1 MPDKHALLSAS
12 SSHRWLHC
20 PPSIRLG
27 EKFENKSSDYAQQG
41 TEAHSL
47 CEYKLKAALG
57 RRVRDPT
64 KKLSFY
70 DKEMESCADSYAEYV
85 LEQVAKAKDVC
96 ADPLVL
102 IEQRV
107 DFSHY
112 VKEGFGTAD
121 CVIVAD
127 KLMHVIDYKHGMG
140 VLVEAEENPQMMCY
154 ALGALNLFD
163 DLYDIEEI
171 RMTIFQPRRD
181 NVSTY
186 KISKEDLW
194 LWAENVLTPAATLAY
209 AGEGDFSCGD
219 WCRFCN
225 AKHVCRKRM
234 EYNMQLAQYDFK
246 APDILADEEI
256 EVVLSKVEELVSW
269 AADVKEYALQLAL
282 RGKAWSGWK
291 LVEGRSVRK
300 YTDAEA
306 VAMAVK
312 SAGYNPFE
320 EKILGIT
327 AMTAVLGKKNFEEI
341 VGAFIER
348 PQGKPTLVPM
358 ADKRPALSTAQ
369 EDFSEN

>member
-12 SSHRWLHC
+12 SSHRWIHC

-47 CEYKLKAALG
+47 CEYKLNTALG
-57 RRVRDPT
+57 RRARDPT

-70 DKEMESCADSYAEYV
+70 DKEMEICADSYAEYV

-102 IEQRV
+102 VEQRV
-107 DFSHY
+107 DFSNY

-127 KLMHVIDYKHGMG
+127 KLLQVIDYKHGQG

-154 ALGALNLFD
+154 ALGALNLFA

-171 RMTIFQPRRD
+171 RMTIFQPRRE

-186 KISKEDLW
+186 TISKDELCQ
-194 LWAENVLTPAATLAY
+194 WAENVLTPAASLAY
-209 AGEGDFSCGD
+209 VGEGEFSCGG

-225 AKHVCRKRM
+225 GKHVCRKRM
-234 EYNMQLAQYDFK
+234 EHNMQLAQYDFK

-256 EVVLSKVEELVSW
+256 EIVLSKVEELVSW
-269 AADVKEYALQLAL
+269 AADVKEYALQSAL

-300 YTDAEA
+300 YTDADA

>member
-57 RRVRDPT
+57 RRARDPT

-70 DKEMESCADSYAEYV
+70 DKEMESCADNYAEYV
-85 LEQVAKAKDVC
+85 LEQLAKAEESC

-127 KLMHVIDYKHGMG
+127 KLLQVIDYKHGQG
-140 VLVEAEENPQMMCY
+140 VLVEAEGNPQMMCY

-163 DLYDIEEI
+163 DLYGIEEI

-194 LWAENVLTPAATLAY
+194 LWAENVLSPAATLAY

-234 EYNMQLAQYDFK
+234 EHNMQLAQYDFK
-246 APDILADEEI
+246 APDILADEE
-256 EVVLSKVEELVSW
+256 
-269 AADVKEYALQLAL
+269 
-282 RGKAWSGWK
+282 
-291 LVEGRSVRK
+291 
-300 YTDAEA
+300 
-306 VAMAVK
+306 
-312 SAGYNPFE
+312 
-320 EKILGIT
+320 
-327 AMTAVLGKKNFEEI
+327 
-341 VGAFIER
+341 
-348 PQGKPTLVPM
+348 
-358 ADKRPALSTAQ
+358 
-369 EDFSEN
+369 

>member
-57 RRVRDPT
+57 RRARDPT

-70 DKEMESCADSYAEYV
+70 DKEMEICADSYAEYV

-127 KLMHVIDYKHGMG
+127 KLLQVIDYKHGQG

-154 ALGALNLFD
+154 ALGALNLFA
-163 DLYDIEEI
+163 DLYDIGEI

-181 NVSTY
+181 NVSMY
-186 KISKEDLW
+186 KISKSDLC
-194 LWAENVLTPAATLAY
+194 LWAENVLAPAATLAY

-234 EYNMQLAQYDFK
+234 EYSMQLAQYDFK

-306 VAMAVK
+306 VAAAVK
-312 SAGYNPFE
+312 AAGYNPFE

-341 VGAFIER
+341 VGGFIER

-358 ADKRPALSTAQ
+358 AEKRPALSTAQ

>member
-1 MPDKHALLSAS
+1 
-12 SSHRWLHC
+12 
-20 PPSIRLG
+20 
-27 EKFENKSSDYAQQG
+27 
-41 TEAHSL
+41 
-47 CEYKLKAALG
+47 
-57 RRVRDPT
+57 
-64 KKLSFY
+64 
-70 DKEMESCADSYAEYV
+70 
-85 LEQVAKAKDVC
+85 
-96 ADPLVL
+96 
-102 IEQRV
+102 
-107 DFSHY
+107 
-112 VKEGFGTAD
+112 
-121 CVIVAD
+121 
-127 KLMHVIDYKHGMG
+127 
-140 VLVEAEENPQMMCY
+140 
-154 ALGALNLFD
+154 
-163 DLYDIEEI
+163 
-171 RMTIFQPRRD
+171 
-181 NVSTY
+181 
-186 KISKEDLW
+186 
-194 LWAENVLTPAATLAY
+194 
-209 AGEGDFSCGD
+209 
-219 WCRFCN
+219 
-225 AKHVCRKRM
+225 
-234 EYNMQLAQYDFK
+234 MQLAQYDFK

-282 RGKAWSGWK
+282 RGKAWLGWK